1 MTATLVLNDDPYH
14 QANAAASLSGCT
26 LSSLVEDAIRLLLC
40 VQADAQQPGTPMPAW
55 DMGEPIVDID
65 DSRAVQEAVAGA

>member
-1 MTATLVLNDDPYH
+1 MKATLALNDDLFH
-14 QANAAASLSGCT
+14 HANAAASLRGCT
-26 LSSLVEDAIRLLLC
+26 MSSLVEDALRLLLC

-65 DSRAVQEAVAGA
+65 DSWAVQEALAGA

>member
-1 MTATLVLNDDPYH
+1 M
-14 QANAAASLSGCT
+14 
-26 LSSLVEDAIRLLLC
+26 SSLVEDALRLLLC

-65 DSRAVQEAVAGA
+65 DSWAVQEALAGA

>member
-1 MTATLVLNDDPYH
+1 MKATLALNDDLFLH
-14 QANAAASLSGCT
+14 ANAAASLRGCT
-26 LSSLVEDAIRLLLC
+26 MSSLVEDALRLLLC

-65 DSRAVQEAVAGA
+65 DSWAVQEALAGA